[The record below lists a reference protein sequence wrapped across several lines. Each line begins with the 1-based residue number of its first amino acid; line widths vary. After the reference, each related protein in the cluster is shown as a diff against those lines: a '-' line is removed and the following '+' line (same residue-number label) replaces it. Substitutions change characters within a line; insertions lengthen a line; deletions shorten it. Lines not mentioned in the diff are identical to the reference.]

1 MILALNT
8 AFMTANIGLI
18 LNNGERVES
27 TIDAKSKHSE
37 NVLKTVDELL
47 NQCNEKIQNVDE
59 IAVVVGPGSF
69 TGIRIG
75 VALAKGFGS
84 VNDNLK
90 LLPISSLELMAYIY
104 GHTDR
109 VHTALNALSSL
120 YFVATFENGEKVET
134 EKMVDKLD
142 ENGKYITLK
151 GDLSLK
157 NAEVVEFSPEKLV
170 EFALLKV
177 QRGENISPSRLEP
190 LYIRPSQAEANLK
203 NAKNV

>member
-1 MILALNT
+1 MLLAINT
-8 AFMTANIGLI
+8 AFADADLA
-18 LNNGERVES
+18 LVVGEKSFFR
-27 TIDAKSKHSE
+27 TIDAKSKHAE
-37 NVLKTVDELL
+37 NVLKNIDEMCEEAGVVFR
-47 NQCNEKIQNVDE
+47 NIDSV
-59 IAVVVGPGSF
+59 AVVIGPGSF

-75 VALAKGFGS
+75 VAIVKALSCVK
-84 VNDNLK
+84 NDLK
-90 LLPISSLELMAYIY
+90 IYPITSLELMAYIY
-104 GHTDR
+104 GHTDC

-157 NAEVVEFSPEKLV
+157 NAEVVEFSPEKLA
-170 EFALLKV
+170 EFALLKA

>member
-1 MILALNT
+1 MLLAINT
-8 AFMTANIGLI
+8 AFADADLA
-18 LNNGERVES
+18 LVVGEKSFFR
-27 TIDAKSKHSE
+27 TIDAKSKHAE
-37 NVLKTVDELL
+37 NVLKNIDEMCEEAGVVFR
-47 NQCNEKIQNVDE
+47 NIDSV
-59 IAVVVGPGSF
+59 AVVVGPGSF

-75 VALAKGFGS
+75 VAIVKALSCVK
-84 VNDNLK
+84 NDLK
-90 LLPISSLELMAYIY
+90 IYPITSLELMAYIY
-104 GHTDR
+104 GHTER
-109 VHTALNALSSL
+109 VHTVLNALSSL

-157 NAEVVEFSPEKLV
+157 NAEVVEFSPEKLA
-170 EFALLKV
+170 EFALLKA

>member
-1 MILALNT
+1 MLLAINT
-8 AFMTANIGLI
+8 AFADADLA
-18 LNNGERVES
+18 LVVGEKSFFR
-27 TIDAKSKHSE
+27 TIDAKSKHAE
-37 NVLKTVDELL
+37 NVLKNIDEMCEEAGVVFR
-47 NQCNEKIQNVDE
+47 NIDSV
-59 IAVVVGPGSF
+59 AVVVGPGSF

-75 VALAKGFGS
+75 VAIVKALS
-84 VNDNLK
+84 CVNENLK
-90 LLPISSLELMAYIY
+90 IYPITSLELMAYIY
-104 GHTDR
+104 GRTDR

-157 NAEVVEFSPEKLV
+157 NAEVVEFSPEKLA
-170 EFALLKV
+170 EFALLKA